1 MTTYS
6 TDLRERVVRAYEKG
20 DGSIRQ
26 LARRYEVS
34 KNTVQA
40 WLERKRS
47 TGVVT
52 PLPAKG
58 GKVSQLVGV
67 EEHLE
72 AMVQTH
78 PDDTLAQ
85 YCERWLEHQGVAVAE
100 STMCRWLQQREL
112 TLKKKHVAVNKRKPM
127 RGSISDSTIG
137 SK

>member
-1 MTTYS
+1 MTIYS

-26 LARRYEVS
+26 LARRYQIS

-52 PLPAKG
+52 PLLAKG

-72 AMVQTH
+72 AMVQAH
-78 PDDTLAQ
+78 PDYTLAQ
-85 YCERWLEHQGVAVAE
+85 YCQTWLEHQGVAVVE
-100 STMCRWLQQREL
+100 STMCRWLQQRAL
-112 TLKKKHVAVNKRKPM
+112 TLKKNTSR
-127 RGSISDSTIG
+127 STSPQRSG
-137 SK
+137 AAAAS

>member
-40 WLERKRS
+40 WLDLKRS

-52 PLPAKG
+52 PLPATG

-67 EEHLE
+67 EDQLD
-72 AMVQTH
+72 AMVQVH
-78 PDDTLAQ
+78 PDYTLAQ
-85 YCERWLEHQGVAVAE
+85 YCETWLEHQGVAVAE

-112 TLKKKHVAVNKRKPM
+112 TLKKNT
-127 RGSISDSTIG
+127 SQST
-137 SK
+137 SPER

>member
-40 WLERKRS
+40 WLELKRS
-47 TGVVT
+47 TGAVT
-52 PLPAKG
+52 PLPASG
-58 GKVSQLVGV
+58 GKVSQLVGY

-72 AMVQTH
+72 AMVQAY
-78 PDDTLAQ
+78 PDYTLAQ
-85 YCERWLEHQGVAVAE
+85 YCEIWLEQQGVGVAE
-100 STMCRWLQQREL
+100 STMCRWLEQQEL
-112 TLKKKHVAVNKRKPM
+112 TLKKNT
-127 RGSISDSTIG
+127 SESTSPEG
-137 SK
+137 

>member
-6 TDLRERVVRAYEKG
+6 IDLRERVVRAYEKG

-47 TGVVT
+47 SGVVT
-52 PLPAKG
+52 ALPARG
-58 GKVSQLVGV
+58 GKVSQLMG
-67 EEHLE
+67 LE
-72 AMVQTH
+72 QELDALVKAH
-78 PDDTLAQ
+78 PDYTLAQ
-85 YCERWLEHQGVAVAE
+85 YCEVWFEQQGVGVAE

-112 TLKKKHVAVNKRKPM
+112 TLKKNTSQSTSSKR
-127 RGSISDSTIG
+127 
-137 SK
+137 

>member
-40 WLERKRS
+40 WLDRKRS

-58 GKVSQLVGV
+58 GKISQLVGF
-67 EEHLE
+67 EERLE
-72 AMVQTH
+72 AMVQAH
-78 PDDTLAQ
+78 PDYTLAQ
-85 YCERWLEHQGVAVAE
+85 YCETWLEHQGVSVAE

-112 TLKKKHVAVNKRKPM
+112 TLKKNT
-127 RGSISDSTIG
+127 SQST
-137 SK
+137 SPER

>member
-47 TGVVT
+47 TGSLT
-52 PLPAKG
+52 PLPATG
-58 GKVSQLVGV
+58 GKVSQLVGF
-67 EEHLE
+67 EERLE
-72 AMVQTH
+72 AMVQAH
-78 PDDTLAQ
+78 PDYTLAQ
-85 YCERWLEHQGVAVAE
+85 YCETWWEHQGVAVAE
-100 STMCRWLQQREL
+100 STMCRWLGQREL
-112 TLKKKHVAVNKRKPM
+112 TLKKNT
-127 RGSISDSTIG
+127 SQST
-137 SK
+137 SPER

>member
-6 TDLRERVVRAYEKG
+6 VDFRERVVRAYEQG

-34 KNTVQA
+34 KHTVQA
-40 WLERKRS
+40 WLNRKRR

-58 GKVSQLVGV
+58 SKISQLVGF
-67 EEHLE
+67 EDRLD
-72 AMVQTH
+72 AMVQAH
-78 PDDTLAQ
+78 PDYTLAQ
-85 YCERWLEHQGVAVAE
+85 YCETWLEHQGVAVAE

-112 TLKKKHVAVNKRKPM
+112 TLKKNTLQ
-127 RGSISDSTIG
+127 ST
-137 SK
+137 SPER